1 MESWV
6 KLGSAD
12 GDCGLY
18 HPPAEVL
25 PNLSGWQYHI
35 DEMEHQDDATL
46 VITPGGG
53 RRWSHPPRK
62 LRDTRVQ
69 EPEREASLMH
79 CSGRLTAA
87 LVQGMWNC
95 VERVVLGYY
104 GPVELDWDTLL
115 TYDGRGHCVEVQ
127 FYADTATRYWDQL
140 ANWGQNMGWSV
151 WRNSNGNHIW
161 INRN

>member
-25 PNLSGWQYHI
+25 PNLSGWQYRV
-35 DEMEHQDDATL
+35 DEMKRQDDATL

-95 VERVVLGYY
+95 GEGGTGLLWPCGAGLG
-104 GPVELDWDTLL
+104 LC
-115 TYDGRGHCVEVQ
+115 TYDGRAQYFQVPKRC
-127 FYADTATRYWDQL
+127 
-140 ANWGQNMGWSV
+140 
-151 WRNSNGNHIW
+151 RNI
-161 INRN
+161 

>member
-1 MESWV
+1 M
-6 KLGSAD
+6 KR
-12 GDCGLY
+12 
-18 HPPAEVL
+18 
-25 PNLSGWQYHI
+25 
-35 DEMEHQDDATL
+35 QDDATL

-104 GPVELDWDTLL
+104 GPVELDWDSAHMMAGPNISKFLNDAETIE
-115 TYDGRGHCVEVQ
+115 R
-127 FYADTATRYWDQL
+127 RRRKR
-140 ANWGQNMGWSV
+140 S
-151 WRNSNGNHIW
+151 
-161 INRN
+161 